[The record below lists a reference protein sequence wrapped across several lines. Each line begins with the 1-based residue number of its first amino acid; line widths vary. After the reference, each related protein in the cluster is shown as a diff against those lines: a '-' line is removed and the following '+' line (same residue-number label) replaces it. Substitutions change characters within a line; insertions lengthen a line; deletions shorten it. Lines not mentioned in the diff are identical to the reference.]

1 MIQSYLFRISEQLT
15 ITDYFDIA
23 INEHSFYYN
32 NEYNF
37 PAGVIYMLSH
47 DPKVIVSHDYPQDL
61 ESILERVQNIAQN
74 ILAPNAE
81 VIDQDA
87 IWPEQAIRALQEA
100 GLGGLT
106 IPSELGG
113 LGQGSFGVAQ
123 VCEILGQEC
132 ASTAMCFGMHCVG
145 SAVLSAKATAD
156 QRERYLQPIIEGE
169 HLTTLSLS
177 EAGTGSHFYIPHTR
191 LEAVSSDMFRVTG
204 NKTFVTN
211 GSYADSYVISTV
223 AADPNAPLGQFSCIV
238 VRNEATGLHWGP
250 PWEGLGMRGNSSLAL
265 DLNQVLVP
273 RNDLLGEEGDQI
285 WYVFQVVTPYFLMAM
300 SGTYLGIASAALE
313 IARNH
318 LIKRHYSESGSSLA
332 QVTVLQHRLGT
343 LWGMLERTRRLAYHS
358 AASFDAGDPDA
369 LPAVFTTKAEVAECA
384 VKMVNEV
391 MTLTG
396 GMAYR
401 EGSKLHQ
408 LLRDARAA
416 HVMAPTTD
424 LLRVWT
430 GRTLLGQPILGT

>member
-1 MIQSYLFRISEQLT
+1 
-15 ITDYFDIA
+15 
-23 INEHSFYYN
+23 
-32 NEYNF
+32 
-37 PAGVIYMLSH
+37 MLPNHGRSGTEFG
-47 DPKVIVSHDYPQDL
+47 YPQDL
-61 ESILERVQNIAQN
+61 ESILERVQEIAKDVV
-74 ILAPNAE
+74 APDAPA
-81 VIDQDA
+81 VDQEGR
-87 IWPEQAIRALQEA
+87 WPEAGVRALLKA

-106 IPSELGG
+106 VPQELGG

-145 SAVLSAKATAD
+145 SAVLSAKATPD
-156 QRERYLQPIIEGE
+156 QRERYLLPIIEGR

-177 EAGTGSHFYIPHTR
+177 EAGTGSHFYIPNTK
-191 LEAVSSDMFRVTG
+191 LEAVSPEFYRVTG
-204 NKTFVTN
+204 KKTFVTN
-211 GSYADSYVISTV
+211 AGHADSYVISTV
-223 AADPNAPLGQFSCIV
+223 AADPDAPTGQFSCIV
-238 VRNEATGLHWGP
+238 IRNRAEGLCWGS
-250 PWEGLGMRGNSSLAL
+250 PWDGLGMRGNSSRAL
-265 DLNQVLVP
+265 ELDKVMVP

-285 WYVFQVVTPYFLMAM
+285 WYVFQVVAPYFLMAM

-332 QVTVLQHRLGT
+332 ELPVLQHRLGG
-343 LWGMLERTRRLAYHS
+343 LWGMLERTRRLAYHA

-384 VKMVNEV
+384 VEMVNEV

-401 EGSKLHQ
+401 EGSRLHQ

-430 GRTLLGQPILGT
+430 GRTLLGRPILGD

>member
-1 MIQSYLFRISEQLT
+1 
-15 ITDYFDIA
+15 
-23 INEHSFYYN
+23 
-32 NEYNF
+32 
-37 PAGVIYMLSH
+37 MLPS
-47 DPKVIVSHDYPQDL
+47 DRRMKMNHDYPQDL
-61 ESILERVQNIAQN
+61 ESILERVQEIATDVV
-74 ILAPNAE
+74 APAAE
-81 VIDQDA
+81 SIDKNA
-87 IWPEQAIRALQEA
+87 IWPEAGIRALQKA
-100 GLGGLT
+100 GIGGLT
-106 IPSELGG
+106 VPSELDG

-145 SAVLSAKATAD
+145 SAVLSAKATHD
-156 QRERYLQPIIEGE
+156 QSDRYLKPIIEGK

-177 EAGTGSHFYIPHTR
+177 EAGTGSHFYVPHTQ
-191 LEAVSSDMFRVTG
+191 LEAVSADMYRVTG
-204 NKTFVTN
+204 EKAFVTN
-211 GSYADSYVISTV
+211 GGYADSYVISTV
-223 AADPNAPLGQFSCIV
+223 AADPGAPFGQFTCIV
-238 VRNEATGLHWGP
+238 LDNNAEGIKWGQ
-250 PWEGLGMRGNSSLAL
+250 PWNGLGMRGNSSRAL
-265 DLNQVLVP
+265 KLEQVMVP

-300 SGTYLGIASAALE
+300 SGTYLGIASSALE

-318 LIKRHYSESGSSLA
+318 LIKRHYSESGSNLA
-332 QVTVLQHRLGT
+332 QVEVLQHRLGT
-343 LWGMLERTRRLAYHS
+343 LWGMLERTRRLAYHA

-384 VKMVNEV
+384 VTMVNEV
-391 MTLTG
+391 MTMTG

-424 LLRVWT
+424 MLRIWT
-430 GRTLLGQPILGT
+430 GRTLLGLPILGA

>member
-1 MIQSYLFRISEQLT
+1 MRPSDSK
-15 ITDYFDIA
+15 A
-23 INEHSFYYN
+23 I
-32 NEYNF
+32 
-37 PAGVIYMLSH
+37 
-47 DPKVIVSHDYPQDL
+47 PKRDYPHDL
-61 ESILERVQNIAQN
+61 ESILERVQEIAIN
-74 ILAPNAE
+74 VAEPNAE
-81 VIDQDA
+81 AVDRDA
-87 IWPEQAIRALQEA
+87 SWPEQGIRALQQA

-106 IPSELGG
+106 VPEELGG
-113 LGQGSFGVAQ
+113 LGQGSFGLSQ

-145 SAVLSAKATAD
+145 AAVLSAKATPD
-156 QRERYLQPIIEGE
+156 QRERYLVPIIEGN

-177 EAGTGSHFYIPHTR
+177 EAGTGSHFYVPHTQ
-191 LEAVSSDMFRVTG
+191 LEAVSDDSYRVTG
-204 NKTFVTN
+204 SKTFVTN

-223 AADPNAPLGQFSCIV
+223 AADPDSPLGQFSCIV
-238 VRNEATGLHWGP
+238 VRNEAEGLRWGP
-250 PWEGLGMRGNSSLAL
+250 PWDGLGMRGNASRAL
-265 DLNQVLVP
+265 ELDQVMVP

-285 WYVFQVVTPYFLMAM
+285 WYVFQVVAPYFLMAM
-300 SGTYLGIASAALE
+300 SGAYLGIASAALE

-332 QVTVLQHRLGT
+332 QVPVLQHRLGT
-343 LWGMLERTRRLAYHS
+343 LWGMLERTRRLAYHA

-384 VKMVNEV
+384 VTMVNEV

-401 EGSKLHQ
+401 EGSKLHK

-424 LLRVWT
+424 LLRIWT

>member
-1 MIQSYLFRISEQLT
+1 
-15 ITDYFDIA
+15 
-23 INEHSFYYN
+23 
-32 NEYNF
+32 
-37 PAGVIYMLSH
+37 MLP
-47 DPKVIVSHDYPQDL
+47 DVGKARAEFGYPQDL
-61 ESILERVQNIAQN
+61 ESILERVQEIAKD
-74 ILAPNAE
+74 LVAPNADVVDRE
-81 VIDQDA
+81 GR
-87 IWPEQAIRALQEA
+87 WPESGIRALQRA

-106 IPSELGG
+106 IPQELGG

-145 SAVLSAKATAD
+145 SAVLSAKATPD
-156 QRERYLQPIIEGE
+156 QRERYLVPIIEGR

-177 EAGTGSHFYIPHTR
+177 EAGTGSHFYIPNTK
-191 LEAVSSDMFRVTG
+191 LEAVSDEFYRVTG
-204 NKTFVTN
+204 KKTFVTN
-211 GSYADSYVISTV
+211 AGHADSYVISTV
-223 AADPNAPLGQFSCIV
+223 AADPDAPTGQFSCIV
-238 VRNEATGLHWGP
+238 VRDQADGLCWGP
-250 PWEGLGMRGNSSLAL
+250 PWEGLGMRGNCSRAL
-265 DLNQVLVP
+265 ELDQVMVP

-285 WYVFQVVTPYFLMAM
+285 WYVFQVVAPYFLMAM

-313 IARNH
+313 MARYH
-318 LIKRHYSESGSSLA
+318 LIERHYSESGSSLA
-332 QVTVLQHRLGT
+332 EVQVLQHRLGT
-343 LWGMLERTRRLAYHS
+343 LWGMLERTRRLAYHA

-384 VKMVNEV
+384 VNMVNEV

-396 GMAYR
+396 GVSYR

-430 GRTLLGQPILGT
+430 GRTLLGRPILGA

>member
-1 MIQSYLFRISEQLT
+1 MPG
-15 ITDYFDIA
+15 FDS
-23 INEHSFYYN
+23 NVM
-32 NEYNF
+32 
-37 PAGVIYMLSH
+37 P
-47 DPKVIVSHDYPQDL
+47 DHDYPPDL
-61 ESILERVQNIAQN
+61 ESILERVQEIAKGVV
-74 ILAPNAE
+74 ASNAE
-81 VIDQDA
+81 AVDRDA
-87 IWPEQAIRALQEA
+87 SWPEQGIRALQQA

-106 IPSELGG
+106 VPEELGG
-113 LGQGSFGVAQ
+113 LGQGSFGVAR

-132 ASTAMCFGMHCVG
+132 ASTAMCLGMHCVG
-145 SAVLSAKATAD
+145 AAVLSAKVTPD
-156 QRERYLQPIIEGE
+156 QRERYLQPIIEGK

-177 EAGTGSHFYIPHTR
+177 EAGTGSHFYVPHTQ
-191 LEAVSSDMFRVTG
+191 LEAVSSDMYRVTG
-204 NKTFVTN
+204 EKTFVTN
-211 GSYADSYVISTV
+211 GGYADSYVISTV
-223 AADPNAPLGQFSCIV
+223 AADPDVPQGQFSCIV
-238 VRNEATGLHWGP
+238 VNEAVEGLHWGR
-250 PWEGLGMRGNSSLAL
+250 PWDGLGMRGNSSRAMELQ
-265 DLNQVLVP
+265 QVMVP

-285 WYVFQVVTPYFLMAM
+285 WYVFQVVAPYFLMAM

-343 LWGMLERTRRLAYHS
+343 LWGMLERTRRLTYHA

-384 VKMVNEV
+384 VNMVNEV

-408 LLRDARAA
+408 LLRDARAS

-430 GRTLLGQPILGT
+430 GRTLLGQPILGA